1 MDHASLASS
10 SPDRA
15 DLSSDEV
22 NVSEWV
28 PSPEWV
34 GLTTPAGSAGSD
46 IDADLTKIAKDVSTA
61 AGSDIDA
68 DLTKIAKDVS
78 GIVNY
83 VEGTNEE

>member
-1 MDHASLASS
+1 MCHSGSPALKGWASPLH
-10 SPDRA
+10 
-15 DLSSDEV
+15 
-22 NVSEWV
+22 
-28 PSPEWV
+28 
-34 GLTTPAGSAGSD
+34 
-46 IDADLTKIAKDVSTA
+46 ADLTKIAKDVSTA